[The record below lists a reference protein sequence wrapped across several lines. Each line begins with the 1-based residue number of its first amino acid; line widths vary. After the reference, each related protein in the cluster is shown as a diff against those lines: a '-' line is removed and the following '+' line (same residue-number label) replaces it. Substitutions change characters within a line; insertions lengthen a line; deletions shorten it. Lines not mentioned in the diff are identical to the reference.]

1 MLFTV
6 DYSNA
11 LFSSLVL
18 EEATDHILELPEIQE
33 EVTERGTGDSRC
45 IAHYAMSFVLN

>member
-11 LFSSLVL
+11 FFSSLVL
-18 EEATDHILELPEIQE
+18 EEATDHIVELPEIQE
-33 EVTERGTGDSRC
+33 EVTERGTDDSRC
-45 IAHYAMSFVLN
+45 IAHHVMSFVLN

>member
-11 LFSSLVL
+11 LFSSLIL
-18 EEATDHILELPEIQE
+18 EEATDHIVKLSEIQE

-45 IAHYAMSFVLN
+45 IAHHVMSFVLN

>member
-18 EEATDHILELPEIQE
+18 EEATDHIVELPEIQK

-45 IAHYAMSFVLN
+45 IAHHVLMT